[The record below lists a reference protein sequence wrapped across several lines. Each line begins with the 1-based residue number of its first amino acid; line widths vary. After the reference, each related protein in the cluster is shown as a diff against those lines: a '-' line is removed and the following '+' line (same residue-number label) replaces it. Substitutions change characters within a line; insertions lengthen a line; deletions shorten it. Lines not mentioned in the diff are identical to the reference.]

1 MMHVIPLDII
11 VRCTDI
17 ALYDF
22 FLHMSLYQLVGNFP
36 PHSFGVAC
44 MSAVY

>member
-17 ALYDF
+17 ALYVF
-22 FLHMSLYQLVGNFP
+22 FAYEPVPVGREFP

>member
-17 ALYDF
+17 ALYF
-22 FLHMSLYQLVGNFP
+22 FLHMSLHQLVGNFP